1 MRKKSIF
8 KKYNKIGITL
18 LVMVGVIVLSIFV
31 SFRISR
37 LEEQACW
44 ETLYLSVNQAAADL
58 ETSIRNDQKILES
71 LATIIAQQDT
81 MECEEVQDII
91 NTFQPD
97 TVMTRIG
104 LLLPGDR
111 LMLPFEPR
119 CDVSGQLSFEEEAAL
134 GAHIS
139 DRSVDIRDK
148 DKLILRNFVPVV
160 KDGETVAMLYGVAE
174 LENLPDKWENI
185 PYNGEAAV
193 YIIDS
198 KNGDFIMDTWH
209 KSLGNILELGERSM
223 KNGYSPEQFLEDVLS
238 RQTGYCV
245 FVSKTIGEY
254 LYFYFQPVEINQWVV
269 AISISE
275 GVAFDR
281 LRQIND
287 LLITFNVVEILV
299 LAGYFIWL
307 MLTTGK
313 ELHEKQKLAE
323 LDVLSGLQNRNC
335 YERNLSLYPGEGK
348 ESLTC
353 IYVDVNGL
361 HELNNKKGH
370 EAGDRMLQKVGH
382 IIQEQ
387 FGSKDTY
394 RIGGDEFVAFV
405 NDETE
410 ETIQKRMKV
419 IERSLM
425 EAGYHISV
433 GMCRQE
439 LPVDMDRLVK
449 QAEKRMYEEKKRY
462 YKESGRTRRSHD

>member
-1 MRKKSIF
+1 MRKKTVF
-8 KKYNKIGITL
+8 RKYDKISITL
-18 LVMVGVIVLSIFV
+18 LVMVTVIALSVFA
-31 SFRISR
+31 SLRISH

-44 ETLYLSVNQAAADL
+44 ETLYVSINQMATDL
-58 ETSIRNDQKILES
+58 ETSVRNDQKILES

-91 NTFQPD
+91 NTFQSD
-97 TVMTRIG
+97 SVMTHIG

-111 LMLPFEPR
+111 LMQPFLPVY
-119 CDVSGQLSFEEEAAL
+119 DASGVLSFEEEAAL
-134 GAHIS
+134 GTHIS
-139 DRSVDIRDK
+139 DRAADIQDEEA
-148 DKLILRNFVPVV
+148 LILRNFVPVV
-160 KDGETVAMLYGVAE
+160 KDGETVAMLYGIAE
-174 LENLPDKWENI
+174 LETLPDKWENI
-185 PYNGEAAV
+185 PYSGEAAV

-209 KSLGNILELGERSM
+209 KSLGNILELGERKM
-223 KNGYSPEQFLEDVLS
+223 KNGYSPELLLEGVLN

-245 FVSKTIGEY
+245 FESKTIGEN
-254 LYFYFQPVEINQWVV
+254 LYFYFQPIEINQWVV

-281 LRQIND
+281 LEQINK
-287 LLITFNVVEILV
+287 LLIIFIVIEILV

-313 ELHEKQKLAE
+313 ELHEKQKQAE
-323 LDVLSGLQNRNC
+323 LDVMSGLLNRNC
-335 YERNLSLYPGEGK
+335 YEQNLSLYPGECR

-353 IYVDVNGL
+353 IYMDANGL

-370 EAGDRMLQKVGH
+370 EAGDRMLQEVAY

-405 NDETE
+405 KDETAE
-410 ETIQKRMKV
+410 AIQKKMEV
-419 IERSLM
+419 IDHYLTKK
-425 EAGYHISV
+425 GYHISV

-439 LPVDMDRLVK
+439 IPVDIDGLVK
-449 QAEKRMYEEKKRY
+449 QAEKRMYGEKKRY
-462 YKESGRTRRSHD
+462 YKEKGERQKKS